1 MHHVGNEFA
10 DVLQFAVA
18 MSPCGSDLETRR
30 GVPEF
35 LGLVTDA
42 LEVGD
47 GLDDRHDQAEVRR
60 GRRTR
65 GEDAAAIFIDR
76 DFHRVDLV
84 ILPGHLFTKATV
96 PAHDRLHPVL
106 ELLFDE
112 ASHLQHARPDAFE
125 FGVVATVDVV
135 RKVGGVHHGY

>member
-1 MHHVGNEFA
+1 MSSNEFA
-10 DVLQFAVA
+10 DVLQLAVA
-18 MSPCGSDLETRR
+18 ISRAIGLGKTRR

-47 GLDDRHDQAEVRR
+47 GLDDRHDQAEVR
-60 GRRTR
+60 GGGSAR

-76 DFHRVDLV
+76 NFHRVDLV
-84 ILPGHLFTKATV
+84 ILPGHLFTQATV

-112 ASHLQHARPDAFE
+112 AAHLQHARPDTFE
-125 FGVVATVDVV
+125 FGVVAAVDVV